1 VRRAGSFDYPVVL
14 NLLGGYR
21 FANRWDVSVRT
32 AYLTGRPYTPFNPAF
47 SVQQRRGIYDLSRV
61 NDSRTP
67 DHFRADVRVDRTFR
81 VNGQPVTLFFGVQN
95 VTNRT
100 NIAGFTWDRRN
111 NQPRASEQQGV
122 FLVLGLDWR
131 FDGQPAHRGARQ
143 GQSVVPSP
151 RGESATVSCT
161 YSPGGNASG
170 LSAVRTRLR
179 VAISMTPPL
188 GMASRALIAR
198 PLPHH
203 QGDGRTIATP
213 RSRIRRH
220 RRPPNHPRV
229 LINCAQSIPLPTV
242 MRVCSPSR

>member
-61 NDSRTP
+61 KDSRTP

-151 RGESATVSCT
+151 RGESA
-161 YSPGGNASG
+161 
-170 LSAVRTRLR
+170 SACG
-179 VAISMTPPL
+179 A
-188 GMASRALIAR
+188 
-198 PLPHH
+198 
-203 QGDGRTIATP
+203 P
-213 RSRIRRH
+213 RSR
-220 RRPPNHPRV
+220 
-229 LINCAQSIPLPTV
+229 
-242 MRVCSPSR
+242 